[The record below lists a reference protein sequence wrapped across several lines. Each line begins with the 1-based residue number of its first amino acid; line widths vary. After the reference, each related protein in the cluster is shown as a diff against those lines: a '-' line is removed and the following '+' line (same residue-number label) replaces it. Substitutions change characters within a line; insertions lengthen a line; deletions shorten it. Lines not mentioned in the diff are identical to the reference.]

1 MESRNFDRFSS
12 AFTQSYNR
20 RDALRLLGL
29 ATIGASSAG
38 LLAPTSS
45 DARRK
50 NTKKKVKKV
59 KETQPANICQ
69 PGKQFATV
77 NVPATGAAVTSPA
90 LVQGQRYRLRVTGH
104 WVTNALYGNDAFAAF
119 PFADPNKP
127 ETAYQ
132 GTRLG
137 LSVDG
142 GSPDQWGSYNA
153 GHTYERTVTGAG
165 AALSFRFTDPATN
178 DNSGSINVVIE
189 CA

>member
-1 MESRNFDRFSS
+1 MDSRNFDRFSS

-29 ATIGASSAG
+29 TAIGAGSAAA
-38 LLAPTSS
+38 LAPVTG
-45 DARRK
+45 DAKRK
-50 NTKKKVKKV
+50 KRKVKK
-59 KETQPANICQ
+59 TQPTTPDVCA

-90 LVQGQRYRLRVTGH
+90 LVQGQRYRLRATGF
-104 WVTNALYGNDAFAAF
+104 WVTNAQYGNDAFAAF
-119 PFADPNKP
+119 PFADVNKP
-127 ETAYQ
+127 ETSYQ

-137 LSVDG
+137 LSVDN
-142 GSPDQWGSYNA
+142 GSADQWGSYNA
-153 GHTYERTVTGAG
+153 GHTYERMVTGTG

>member
-1 MESRNFDRFSS
+1 MERRNFDRFSR

-20 RDALRLLGL
+20 RDALRVLGL
-29 ATIGASSAG
+29 AAIGASSAG
-38 LLAPTSS
+38 LLAPASG

-50 NTKKKVKKV
+50 KRKVKKV

-90 LVQGQRYRLRVTGH
+90 LVQGQRYRLRASGF
-104 WVTNALYGNDAFAAF
+104 WVTNAQYGNDAFAAF
-119 PFADPNKP
+119 PFADVNKP
-127 ETAYQ
+127 ETTYQ

-142 GSPDQWGSYNA
+142 GSADQWGSYNA
-153 GHTYERTVTGAG
+153 GHTYERTVTGTG
-165 AALSFRFTDPATN
+165 AALSFRFTDPAAN